1 MTDKT
6 VKSKNICCIFLWS
19 ILFVILTAADRITK
33 MMAYNNLKDND
44 SVVVIKG
51 FLSLTYV
58 ENKGAA
64 WGIMS
69 GRINL
74 LAIATIIIIP
84 FLIFLFIRAWKSKKY
99 FDLKKSRYLS
109 FLQLD
114 MILLLAGAVGNFIDR
129 ILMGFVVDFFQFTF
143 IDFPVF
149 NVADCYITAGAF
161 IFVIIYIFVFKS
173 DEDIDIIL
181 KGKKAS
187 SKKEKSYDEA

>member
-1 MTDKT
+1 
-6 VKSKNICCIFLWS
+6 
-19 ILFVILTAADRITK
+19 

-51 FLSLTYV
+51 FLSFTYV

-99 FDLKKSRYLS
+99 FDLKKSRYLTI
-109 FLQLD
+109 LQLD

-149 NVADCYITAGAF
+149 NIADICVTVGTVLMFIYIAF
-161 IFVIIYIFVFKS
+161 IDKTLFA
-173 DEDIDIIL
+173 D
-181 KGKKAS
+181 
-187 SKKEKSYDEA
+187 KKEAQTAQTNGEETLSNAGDQQKNDCDHN

>member
-33 MMAYNNLKDND
+33 IMAYNNLKDND

-51 FLSLTYV
+51 FLSFTYV

-99 FDLKKSRYLS
+99 FDLKKSRYLTI
-109 FLQLD
+109 LQLD

>member
-1 MTDKT
+1 MTDKM

-99 FDLKKSRYLS
+99 FDLKKSRYLTI
-109 FLQLD
+109 LQLD

-187 SKKEKSYDEA
+187 SKKEKSYDEV

>member
-99 FDLKKSRYLS
+99 FDLKKSRYLTI
-109 FLQLD
+109 LQLD

>member
-33 MMAYNNLKDND
+33 IMAYNNLKDND

-99 FDLKKSRYLS
+99 FDLKKSRYLTI
-109 FLQLD
+109 LQLD